1 MDVQIVLN
9 EFKYTKA
16 INMIYAAKYNIEKDE
31 GKNRKNKL
39 RKYTKIKLVKHCR
52 Y

>member
-31 GKNRKNKL
+31 GKNRKNDIAQHILLNSENTL
-39 RKYTKIKLVKHCR
+39 R
-52 Y
+52 